1 MVKIRAATYTDD
13 IEYFARIGERD
24 HVRSR
29 YKDIP
34 YCVGSVMRLL
44 VTMIDQGLLF
54 IAEDE
59 VTVVGGIGG
68 LVSPIHFNDAVLTG
82 CMRFWWVDLPYQKT
96 RVSMRLLDRIELAA
110 ATRGCKYWFL
120 SSVIV
125 DRERDLGR
133 LFKLRGYTLVEHEHM
148 KALT

>member
-1 MVKIRAATYTDD
+1 
-13 IEYFARIGERD
+13 
-24 HVRSR
+24 
-29 YKDIP
+29 
-34 YCVGSVMRLL
+34 MRLL

-59 VTVVGGIGG
+59 GTIVGGIGG

-110 ATRGCKYWFL
+110 TQIGCKYWFL
-120 SSVIV
+120 SSVV
-125 DRERDLGR
+125 LDREKTLTRFFER
-133 LFKLRGYTLVEHEHM
+133 RGYLLAENEFMKTL
-148 KALT
+148 T